1 MITSNLQEFCQLIKI
16 GRPIIALDYG
26 QKKIGIA
33 ISNQEHTIAM
43 PLTIITGS
51 NDSNKFQAISDIIKL
66 YSVCAIVLG
75 LPISMDGTN
84 SQQTQIV
91 QNFAEKL
98 QHAVYLPI
106 YLQDERLTSRAAD
119 SLLKSF
125 GMSRKDRNSQD
136 DSIAASMLLESA
148 IDSIKNL

>member
-1 MITSNLQEFCQLIKI
+1 MITSNLQEFCQFLKI
-16 GRPIIALDYG
+16 GQPIISIDYG

-43 PLTIITGS
+43 PLKIVTGLS
-51 NDSNKFQAISDIIKL
+51 DSNKLNSISDIIEL

-75 LPISMDGTN
+75 LPISMDGRA
-84 SQQTQIV
+84 SQQTRIV
-91 QNFAEKL
+91 QNFAENLKNIFN
-98 QHAVYLPI
+98 LPI

-125 GMSRKDRNSQD
+125 GMSRKERNSQD
-136 DSIAASMLLESA
+136 DSIAASMLLETT
-148 IDSIKNL
+148 IDSIKKL

>member
-1 MITSNLQEFCQLIKI
+1 MIVSNLQEFCQFLKI
-16 GRPIIALDYG
+16 GQPIISIDYG

-33 ISNQEHTIAM
+33 ISNQEQTIAM
-43 PLTIITGS
+43 PLKILIGLNEKT
-51 NDSNKFQAISDIIKL
+51 KLKAISDIIEL

-75 LPISMDGTN
+75 LPISMDGTA

-91 QNFAEKL
+91 KNFAENLKNMFN
-98 QHAVYLPI
+98 LPI

-125 GMSRKDRNSQD
+125 GMTRKERNSQD
-136 DSIAASMLLESA
+136 DAIAASMLLETTINA
-148 IDSIKNL
+148 IKKL